1 MDFAVTEEQAELQK
15 ELRRFLSK
23 YADETAVR
31 AQLDDPSGYDRE
43 LWKRMGTELM
53 LQGIAIPEQYGGL
66 GFTFV
71 EVGLVL
77 EEFGRALTV
86 SPFFGSCVMAASLI
100 RAVGDD
106 AVSAELL
113 PGIATGDSVAAVALA
128 EDSGSWRIDDVT
140 LAASGAGSDWTL
152 HGHKSYV
159 LDGAYADTLIVAA
172 RTPDGPALFVVTA
185 DAAGLTRTPMQT
197 MDLTRKLA
205 RLEFSST
212 PARLI
217 AVGGA
222 AQGAVATMADLSAI
236 ALGVECVGG
245 NAKVLDMAVEYAK
258 VREQFGRPIGSFQAI
273 KHKCASMLVDLESSR
288 SAAYYALWAA
298 ATDHEDVPL
307 VAPLVKAHCVDTYLA
322 AAGENIQIHGGI
334 GFTWEHPAH
343 LYLKRAKSSQL
354 LLGDSDLHRQ
364 VLADRI
370 GI

>member
-1 MDFAVTEEQAELQK
+1 MEFALNDEQVELQR
-15 ELRRFLSK
+15 ELRRFLAK

-31 AQLDDPSGYDRE
+31 EQLDDPSGYDRD
-43 LWKRMGTELM
+43 LWKRMGSELM
-53 LQGIAIPEQYGGL
+53 LQGIAIPEEYGGL

-77 EEFGRALTV
+77 EKFGRALTV
-86 SPFFGSCVMAASLI
+86 SPFLGSCVMAASLI
-100 RAVGDD
+100 QAIDD
-106 AVSAELL
+106 EASNAELL
-113 PGIATGDSVAAVALA
+113 PGIASGESVVAVAMA
-128 EDSGSWRIDDVT
+128 EDTGSWRLDDVT
-140 LAASGAGSDWTL
+140 LTASAAGSDWTL
-152 HGHKSYV
+152 DGHKSYV
-159 LDGAYADTLIVAA
+159 LDGACADTLIVAA
-172 RTPDGPALFVVTA
+172 RTPEGPALFAV
-185 DAAGLTRTPMQT
+185 AATGLTHTPMPT

-205 RLEFSST
+205 RVEFAST

-217 AVGGA
+217 ARGEA
-222 AQGAVATMADLSAI
+222 ARAVVTTMTDLSAI
-236 ALGVECVGG
+236 ALAAECVGG
-245 NAKVLDMAVEYAK
+245 NAKVLEMAVEYAK

-298 ATDHEDVPL
+298 ATGHEDAPL

-322 AAGENIQIHGGI
+322 GAGENIQIHGGI

-364 VLADRI
+364 LLADRL